1 MKTDETELG
10 SYVYVLTNPAMPGL
24 VKIGRTDA
32 ADPEERAKQL
42 YTTGVPV
49 PFVVEFAGH
58 VDDPQ
63 KVEQALQTAFEPHR
77 VNPKREFFRI
87 EPAQAIAI
95 LDLFD
100 SEDVTTTV
108 AADLSTDLTPQER
121 QAGERL
127 LKRRPQ
133 LNFDEMSIAHGSEL
147 VYVKDDS
154 LRAVVVEAKKVSFEG
169 EIVALS
175 VATKQV
181 LGTDYYVAP
190 TKHWLSEGRSLQEIY
205 DETYPPASD

>member
-10 SYVYVLTNPAMPGL
+10 SYIYVLTNPAMPGL
-24 VKIGRTDA
+24 VKIG
-32 ADPEERAKQL
+32 
-42 YTTGVPV
+42 
-49 PFVVEFAGH
+49 
-58 VDDPQ
+58 
-63 KVEQALQTAFEPHR
+63 PHR

-87 EPAQAIAI
+87 DPPQAIAI

-127 LKRRPQ
+127 LKRSPR

-154 LRAVVVEAKKVSFEG
+154 RRVVVVEAKKVSFEG

-181 LGTDYYVAP
+181 LGTDYDVAP
-190 TKHWLSEGRSLQEIY
+190 TKHWLSEGRILQEIY